1 MDEVERDENIELD
14 PESIADALPDD
25 ELAED
30 GVESIED
37 LAAKEDESDEDSYE
51 DEEED
56 EGVVD
61 EEESYD

>member
-1 MDEVERDENIELD
+1 MDEVERDDTELD
-14 PESIADALPDD
+14 PEAIADALPEDD
-25 ELAED
+25 LAED

-37 LAAKEDESDEDSYE
+37 LAAKEDEEEDSYE

-56 EGVVD
+56 EGVVVD